1 MSEHAF
7 SPRFFFQLT
16 MAESSM
22 LNRKCYIDRTTTRKI
37 LYWQDVP
44 ICKMLSHFLY
54 FQFIC
59 LFLYSCLSN
68 QHGLKFSTLPPRLFS
83 SFFFFR
89 ESGQAQGL
97 SAYFPSYQLK
107 PSVIDLCVRLLTND
121 NSVHQLGSNVKHH
134 PFEFS

>member
-1 MSEHAF
+1 MTSRDFPKVSEHAF

-83 SFFFFR
+83 SFFFL
-89 ESGQAQGL
+89 EKA
-97 SAYFPSYQLK
+97 
-107 PSVIDLCVRLLTND
+107 VRLKVFQHIFHRI
-121 NSVHQLGSNVKHH
+121 SSSHQSLIYVYVYSPMTIVSISW
-134 PFEFS
+134 EAM